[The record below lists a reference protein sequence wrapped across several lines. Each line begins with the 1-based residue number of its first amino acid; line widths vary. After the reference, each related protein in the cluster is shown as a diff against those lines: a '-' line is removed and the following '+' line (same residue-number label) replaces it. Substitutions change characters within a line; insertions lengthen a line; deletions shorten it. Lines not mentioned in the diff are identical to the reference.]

1 MRGADIVIVKPV
13 SMAAWLPLIR
23 AYCFFVG
30 DFFGPRLL
38 GASLN
43 YAFLGEGGAVFY
55 WMGFNF
61 FLTRIR
67 IGALPRW
74 PGSCGLVRIFFCFFG
89 FGVVRGK
96 WCGWEV
102 SVALLR
108 CCGFAALGLFL
119 NAYVF
124 LRS

>member
-43 YAFLGEGGAVFY
+43 YAYFGGRA
-55 WMGFNF
+55 GLF
-61 FLTRIR
+61 F
-67 IGALPRW
+67 IGWVL
-74 PGSCGLVRIFFCFFG
+74 IFF
-89 FGVVRGK
+89 
-96 WCGWEV
+96 
-102 SVALLR
+102 
-108 CCGFAALGLFL
+108 
-119 NAYVF
+119 
-124 LRS
+124 